1 MSNCYRNGTLME
13 IKDNNNNLSGLDLV
27 LYIFTINKCRSSRPD
42 VFCKKDVLR
51 NFAKF
56 TGKHL
61 VPESF
66 F

>member
-1 MSNCYRNGTLME
+1 ME

-42 VFCKKDVLR
+42 VFCKKNVLR

>member
-13 IKDNNNNLSGLDLV
+13 IKDNNNLSGLDLV

-42 VFCKKDVLR
+42 VFCKKNVLR

>member
-42 VFCKKDVLR
+42 VFCKKNVLR

>member
-1 MSNCYRNGTLME
+1 MLNCYRNGTLME

-42 VFCKKDVLR
+42 VFCKKNVLR

>member
-1 MSNCYRNGTLME
+1 ME
-13 IKDNNNNLSGLDLV
+13 IKDNNNLSGLDLV
-27 LYIFTINKCRSSRPD
+27 LYIFTINNCRSSRPD